1 MQRLILGFLAILCL
15 MMSPCV
21 FHGQNLT
28 GELDGVVRD
37 PSDAAIPNATV
48 TVTNAGTHLVI
59 RTLTTDGHGAFS
71 APLLDV
77 GNYSI
82 KVSAPGFATVVVEHA
97 EVHVNT
103 KSAYPVTLSIGQSS
117 QTVNVSANAVVPEME
132 SSASATLLE
141 GSEIRQLSLSSRN
154 YQQLL
159 SLQPGVS
166 GPIPGTVDRGIV
178 ASSGSYNQANFQVN
192 GQRPT
197 QNDYFLD
204 GTDMS
209 NHGGNLQ
216 TGGFPSVDAIQ
227 EVNTTRSGY
236 GAQYG
241 GSGSAVVSMQTR
253 AGTSEFHGGAY
264 EFFRSQVLNAN
275 NYFTNLAGAPRPGTR
290 YNDFGYSLGG
300 PVWIPHVMDR
310 SHTKTF
316 FFFTQEFL
324 RSETQTTSTFTNVPT
339 QAQRQGTF
347 GAPVCIAYSGAT
359 CTQSTTQISEFN
371 GTASAYIKDII
382 DELPLP
388 NSPTDPQ
395 GLIVSTSG
403 TNNETQTVIRIDH
416 QFGSR
421 LNVFFRYLDD
431 PFHLNVPSGL
441 PGVNPQTIAD
451 GGTNYLGHATFML
464 SPKTLFEGGY
474 AYEAIWI
481 NMLTHGLITQAASPD
496 IHPTLPN
503 PNTTGVVSSL
513 NIGGLSIS
521 GAGANYNP
529 GSNGQVFL
537 NATHT
542 AGRHTM
548 YFGGV
553 FENIMGAQN
562 NAGSN
567 GLFTF
572 SASAVPA
579 GSKATAFMQSYANF
593 LLGNVAT
600 FSQPSSDTAIA
611 VHEKLFEAYAQDDF
625 KVSRRLTMNVGVRY
639 THIVQ
644 PTGGPFLGQSLAV
657 TSFDPSRYKTTSA
670 PTIGSDGLICTQA
683 PCPGGAAPNPDYD
696 PLNGVIVGGSTS
708 PYGKSINST
717 PYLNFAPRAGFA
729 LDVFGDGKTS
739 LRGGY
744 GIYYIQTLLGITQN
758 EAFNNPPFSQR
769 LTIGNTSFDEPGI
782 VVPATSRTPLVIYGN
797 RTEWTIPYSQSW
809 SLDVQQ
815 QFSRNGVVDIG
826 YYGNKGTHL
835 LGAIDLNQPQVG
847 AYVQQGIIPGNVV
860 TTANSTLLNQIRP
873 YKGYGNMNY
882 IEPIFTSNYN
892 SLQVSVKQQFA
903 GDSQIGLS
911 YTWSRALANSLS
923 DRSNPPQNIY
933 NLRAEYGLAT
943 FNRTNVLNINFVYML
958 PFFRE
963 EHGLLGHT
971 LGGWETTGIISCGSG
986 LPLTPATINVDP
998 GGLGLLVGGG
1008 PARPDYISS
1017 PNEGAPHQLKTWF
1030 NKSAFALVPN
1040 GQYRPGT
1047 APVGNIIGPG
1057 YQTWDLSVFK
1067 NFHILERPV
1076 FQLRAE
1082 AFNTFNR
1089 TSFNAVSATLGN
1101 SNYGQVT
1108 SAGQARVLQIA
1119 AKISF

>member
-1 MQRLILGFLAILCL
+1 MICL
-15 MMSPCV
+15 LLSSCV

-28 GELDGVVRD
+28 GELDGLVRD
-37 PSDAAIPNATV
+37 TSDAAIPNATV
-48 TVTNAGTHLVI
+48 TITNTDTHLVI
-59 RTLTTDGHGAFS
+59 RTLTTNDQGAFT
-71 APLLDV
+71 APLLNV

-97 EVHVNT
+97 EVHVNS
-103 KSAYPVTLSIGQSS
+103 KNAYPVQLSVGRTSE
-117 QTVNVSANAVVPEME
+117 TVNVSASAVSPELE
-132 SSASATLLE
+132 SSAAGTLLD
-141 GSEIRQLSLSSRN
+141 GSEVRQLSLSSRN

-159 SLQPGVS
+159 SLQTGVS

-197 QNDYFLD
+197 QNDYYLD
-204 GTDMS
+204 GADMA

-216 TGGFPSVDAIQ
+216 TGGFPSIDAIQ

-300 PVWIPHVMDR
+300 PVWIPHVFDR

-316 FFFTQEFL
+316 FFFTQEYL

-347 GAPVCIAYSGAT
+347 GAPVCIAYSGST
-359 CTQSTTQISEFN
+359 CTQSTTQIAAFN
-371 GTASAYIKDII
+371 GTAAAYTKDII
-382 DELPLP
+382 NNLPLP

-395 GLIVSTSG
+395 GLIVSTAG
-403 TNNETQTVIRIDH
+403 TNNETQTVLRIDH

-421 LNVFFRYLDD
+421 LSVFFRYLDD

-441 PGVNPQTIAD
+441 PGVNPQTITD
-451 GGTNYLGHATFML
+451 GGTNYLGHATFVL
-464 SPKTLFEGGY
+464 SPKTLIEGGY
-474 AYEAIWI
+474 TYESIWI
-481 NMLTHGLITQAASPD
+481 NMLPHGLITQAASPD
-496 IHPTLPN
+496 IQPTLPN

-513 NIGGLSIS
+513 SIGGLSIS

-529 GSNGQVFL
+529 GSNGQVFV

-542 AGRHTM
+542 AGRHTI

-567 GLFTF
+567 GTFTF
-572 SASAVPA
+572 SASALPS
-579 GSKATAFMQSYANF
+579 GSSATAFMQSYANF
-593 LLGNVAT
+593 LMGSVAT

-611 VHEKLFEAYAQDDF
+611 VHEKLYEGYVQDDF
-625 KVSRRLTMNVGVRY
+625 KLSPRLTLNAGVRY

-657 TSFDPSRYKTTSA
+657 TSFDPSRYNAANA
-670 PTIGSDGLICTQA
+670 PAIGSDGLICTQA
-683 PCPGGAAPNPDYD
+683 PCPGGVIPNPNYD

-708 PYGKSINST
+708 PYGKSVNST
-717 PYLNFAPRAGFA
+717 PNLNFAPRAGFA
-729 LDVFGDGKTS
+729 FDVFGNGKTS

-769 LTIGNTSFDEPGI
+769 LTIGNTSFDDPGI
-782 VVPATSRTPLVIYGN
+782 VVPATSHTPLVIYGN
-797 RTEWTIPYSQSW
+797 RPDWTIPYSQSW

-815 QFSRNGVVDIG
+815 QFSKNGVVDIG

-835 LGAIDLNQPQVG
+835 LGAIDLNQPHAG
-847 AYVQQGIIPGNVV
+847 AYAQQGIIPGNVV

-882 IEPIFTSNYN
+882 VEPIFTSNYN
-892 SLQVSVKQQFA
+892 ALQLSVKQQFA
-903 GDSQIGLS
+903 RDSEVGLN
-911 YTWSRALANSLS
+911 YTWSNALANSLS
-923 DRSNPPQNIY
+923 DRSNPPQDIY
-933 NLRAEYGLAT
+933 NIKAEYGPT
-943 FNRTNVLNINFVYML
+943 TYNRTNVLNLNFVYTL

-963 EHGLLGHT
+963 QQRFVGRV
-971 LGGWETTGIISCGSG
+971 LGGWETTGIISYGSG
-986 LPLTPATINVDP
+986 LPLTAATINVDP

-1008 PARPDYISS
+1008 PARPDYVSN
-1017 PNEGAPHQLKTWF
+1017 PNQGAPHQLRNWF
-1030 NKSAFALVPN
+1030 NKNAFALVPS
-1040 GQYRPGT
+1040 GQYRPGD
-1047 APVGNIIGPG
+1047 APVGNIMGPG
-1057 YQTWDLSVFK
+1057 YQTWDLSLFK
-1067 NFHILERPV
+1067 NVRMTEGSN

-1082 AFNTFNR
+1082 AFNTFNH
-1089 TSFNAVSATLGN
+1089 TNFSAVSSTLGN

-1108 SAGQARVLQIA
+1108 SAGQARVLQLA
-1119 AKISF
+1119 AKVSF